1 MTEHTMAQ
9 DCSEEDNRIY
19 LITKR
24 LLDIILT
31 FISLIIVSPI
41 IIIAAITI
49 RLESPGNPFFVQTRV
64 GWRGKPFKIIKI
76 RGMFIDARNKFPELY
91 DYSNRSDLNFFFH
104 HEVDPRVTATGR
116 FVRKTSIDELPNL
129 INVLKGEMSLVG
141 PRPEIPEVM
150 ALYGKYSTKYLSVK
164 PGITCLSKCTGRD
177 ALTKEETIKL
187 DLDYVER
194 RSLGLDLAILWKT
207 FLGVLHCRN
216 VH

>member
-1 MTEHTMAQ
+1 MTEQVMAY
-9 DCSEEDNRIY
+9 DYGEADNRIY

-24 LLDIILT
+24 LLDIILGS
-31 FISLIIVSPI
+31 IALMIVAPI
-41 IIIAAITI
+41 IIIAAIII
-49 RLESPGNPFFVQTRV
+49 RFESPGNPFFIQTRV
-64 GWRGKPFKIIKI
+64 GWKGKPFKIIKL

-91 DYSNRSDLNFFFH
+91 DYGNKKDLNFFFH
-104 HEVDPRVTATGR
+104 HEVDPRVTAAGR

-150 ALYGKYSTKYLSVK
+150 VLYGKYSTKYLSVK

-187 DLDYVER
+187 DIDYVER